1 MRAVFGCCAL
11 FFGGAL
17 AGTDILLLA
26 EVLAAQLVL
35 ALLEFAAKLP
45 PLCPLKSGA
54 SKLAPEAATSC
65 GSSPMSIG
73 GSWNISPSSTSPSCE
88 PASN

>member
-17 AGTDILLLA
+17 AGTDVLLFA
-26 EVLAAQLVL
+26 EVLAAQLGLVVL

-45 PLCPLKSGA
+45 PLCSLKSGA
-54 SKLAPEAATSC
+54 SKPTPAAATSC
-65 GSSPMSIG
+65 GSSSMSIG
-73 GSWNISPSSTSPSCE
+73 GS
-88 PASN
+88 